1 MGADISTKLEN
12 HIEEYAR
19 LAQHELAGV
28 MEKIA
33 SDARTV
39 AYASLG
45 TSGGADDSIH
55 RGINALPVTHLGGLW
70 EAGVEA
76 KDWKSNFFE
85 KGTHAHSI
93 EPKSRRV
100 YSLTKTGRRRR
111 RRVASDHNT
120 IVSGV
125 HAYHYLE
132 KGIRTA
138 SASLRQLV
146 ASRFARIHV

>member
-19 LAQHELAGV
+19 LAQHELEGV

-33 SDARTV
+33 SDAKAV

-55 RGINALPVTHLGGLW
+55 RGISELPVTHLGGLW
-70 EAGVEA
+70 ETGVEA
-76 KDWKSNFFE
+76 RDWKSNFFE

-93 EPKSRRV
+93 ESKARRV

-111 RRVASDHNT
+111 RRHRSDANT

-125 HAYHYLE
+125 HAYHYLQ
-132 KGIRTA
+132 KGILTA
-138 SASLRQLV
+138 SRSLRMLV
-146 ASRFARIHV
+146 ASRFSRIHV